1 MLKRLVEIL
10 ASGMLLLLAAPLM
23 IALAIVIRMDGGPA
37 LYRQIRAGRLGRPF
51 DILKFR
57 SMRTNKLTTAEIAVV
72 HGQVTASHPEVT
84 WIGRWIRRFKID
96 EMPQLINVLRGEM
109 SFVGPRPTIVEQ
121 VQEYSAYQWRRMEV
135 SPGLTG
141 WAQVNGGI
149 KYGWPERILLD
160 VWYVAHRTLWLD
172 LEILC
177 RTAIVVLLGERCNQ
191 DALATAEEYE
201 RSQQCKD
208 ASLGTKQTV
217 LATYI
222 GEPERT

>member
-10 ASGMLLLLAAPLM
+10 ASGMLLLLAGPLM
-23 IALAIVIRMDGGPA
+23 IAIAIAVRLDGGPA
-37 LYRQIRAGRLGRPF
+37 LYRQVRAGRLGCPF
-51 DILKFR
+51 NILKFR

-96 EMPQLINVLRGEM
+96 ELPQLINVLRGDM

-121 VQEYSAYQWRRMEV
+121 VQEYSVYQWHRMEV

-149 KYGWPERILLD
+149 KYEWPERILLD
-160 VWYVAHRTLWLD
+160 VWYVGHRTFWLD
-172 LEILC
+172 VEILC
-177 RTAIVVLLGERCNQ
+177 RTAVVILQGEQCNPE
-191 DALATAEEYE
+191 ALARAQEYE
-201 RSQQCKD
+201 RSQRSKD
-208 ASLGTKQTV
+208 SSLGAKHAGI
-217 LATYI
+217 ATDI